1 MYVILGLRFLV
12 SREIE
17 RHGRAMSTKAYF
29 GGPGFTSGHGDR
41 LDGRFFFWCFES
53 LHADVGIIP

>member
-1 MYVILGLRFLV
+1 MYVIIGLRFLV

-29 GGPGFTSGHGDR
+29 GGPGFKSGHGDR
-41 LDGRFFFWCFES
+41 LDGRFFLVF
-53 LHADVGIIP
+53 